1 MSTEK
6 IELQITKT
14 RAKLKK
20 LEAQARHIREREAM
34 AATQKLAEAAK
45 LAGVDLASMSAA
57 EIAQKLAV
65 KE

>member
-1 MSTEK
+1 MSAEK

-20 LEAQARHIREREAM
+20 LEAQARQIREREAF

-45 LAGVDLASMSAA
+45 LAGIDLSSMTAA